1 MRGWL
6 MLALAACAGCLAAGQ
21 SSHAPYPMDD
31 KPKGEGVFAPLREK
45 WVGNLHD
52 KKIDASVAQYEADG
66 EFINPDGSS
75 VRGTAALHRFFEM
88 IAATYDSSLRF
99 DSQRVEVS
107 GTLAYDS
114 GTYSEALILRATG
127 KAQHSSGSYLTIYRR
142 DKNGAWLIEEQVWT
156 GTISDGAGDVS
167 KHEVHPAVSLTFHDL
182 VAAGAL
188 PAGENRTEILG
199 EAVGELKASLTARR
213 GSRVTWLAAD

>member
-1 MRGWL
+1 MRRWP
-6 MLALAACAGCLAAGQ
+6 MLALAVCAGCLAAGQ
-21 SSHAPYPMDD
+21 SSHTPYPMDD
-31 KPKGEGVFAPLREK
+31 KPKGDDVFASLREQ

-88 IAATYDSSLRF
+88 ITATYDSSLRF

-107 GTLAYDS
+107 GTLAYNS
-114 GTYSEALILRATG
+114 GTYNESLTLRATG

-142 DKNGAWLIEEQVWT
+142 DKDGAWLIKEQVWT
-156 GTISDGAGDVS
+156 GIISDGAGDVS
-167 KHEVHPAVSLTFHDL
+167 THEVHPVVSLTFHDL
-182 VAAGAL
+182 AAAGGL
-188 PAGENRTEILG
+188 PASENRTEILG
-199 EAVGELKASLTARR
+199 EVASELKASLTARR
-213 GSRVTWLAAD
+213 ESRVTWLAAD